1 MHTSASRVI
10 FRISYIDPVSHHQME
25 AGLHG
30 RAGDNVQD
38 PAGRDYRPEKDPVQT
53 PLQAMVGKNARG
65 LPNNTRIVYF
75 NGAQVNFVK

>member
-1 MHTSASRVI
+1 
-10 FRISYIDPVSHHQME
+10 ME

-75 NGAQVNFVK
+75 NGAQ